1 MRKVLSALALA
12 LPLLLL
18 ASCRSAPMAEDPV
31 PPPLA
36 GQAAEPGLQPPNG
49 HAVKAERVDGWSL
62 PQVPTGL
69 SSEQERVVEQCL
81 AGLSLEQKI
90 GQRLL
95 FGVPGTRVGERAR
108 RLVRD
113 GFLGGVL
120 LNKQNISG
128 QEQLTRFTAELQE
141 LARQNRPAIGL
152 LVAVDQEGGRVSRLE
167 LERLSRFPPPHDW
180 ATYGDPFYIEA
191 VAYITARE
199 ARELGC
205 NLNLAPVLDL
215 YALGDGTI
223 IGDRSMGGEPSEVA
237 SLGLAYLTGARRAGM
252 AAAIKHFPGHGRTVV
267 DTHQKLPV
275 LEVDWQTLWEH
286 DLLPFRKAIEGG
298 VEAVMTAH
306 ILYPRLDPDYPVTL
320 SEKIVRGLLRGRLG
334 FEGVVISD
342 DIEMGA
348 LASNYPTREILKR
361 AVLAGVDIVLAAGG
375 QDALKLIGE
384 LKGLVRSG
392 ELTEE
397 QIDEGARR
405 VLRLKLSY
413 GLLPPPKEP

>member
-1 MRKVLSALALA
+1 MRKALSAL
-12 LPLLLL
+12 LLLL
-18 ASCRSAPMAEDPV
+18 LLTTCRSAPAPRDPG
-31 PPPLA
+31 PPA
-36 GQAAEPGLQPPNG
+36 GGQAAEPGLQPPR
-49 HAVKAERVDGWSL
+49 AQAARPERPAAPSWTL
-62 PQVPTGL
+62 PQPPDSL
-69 SSEQERVVEQCL
+69 SADGERVVEQCL
-81 AGLSLEQKI
+81 ARLSLEQKI

-95 FGVPGTRVGERAR
+95 FGIPGTRVGERTR
-108 RLVRD
+108 RLVRE

-120 LNKQNISG
+120 INKQNITG
-128 QEQLTRFTAELQE
+128 REQLTRFTSELQE
-141 LARQNRPAIGL
+141 LARRNHPPIGL
-152 LVAVDQEGGRVSRLE
+152 LVAVDQEGGRVSRLD
-167 LERLSRFPPPHDW
+167 LDRLSRFPPPHDW
-180 ATYGDPFYIEA
+180 AGYGDPFYIEA

-199 ARELGC
+199 ALQLGC

-223 IGDRSMGGEPSEVA
+223 IGDRSMGAEASEVA
-237 SLGLAYLTGARRAGM
+237 SLGLAYLAGARRAGM

-267 DTHQKLPV
+267 DTHQRLAV
-275 LEVDWQTLWEH
+275 LEVDGQTLWDH

-320 SEKIVRGLLRGRLG
+320 SEKILRGLLRGRLG

-348 LASNYPTREILKR
+348 LAANYPTREILKR
-361 AVLAGVDIVLAAGG
+361 AVQAGVDIVLAVGG
-375 QDALKLIGE
+375 LDALKLIGE

-392 ELTEE
+392 ELSEE

-405 VLRLKLSY
+405 VLRLKLKY
-413 GLLPPPKEP
+413 GLLPP